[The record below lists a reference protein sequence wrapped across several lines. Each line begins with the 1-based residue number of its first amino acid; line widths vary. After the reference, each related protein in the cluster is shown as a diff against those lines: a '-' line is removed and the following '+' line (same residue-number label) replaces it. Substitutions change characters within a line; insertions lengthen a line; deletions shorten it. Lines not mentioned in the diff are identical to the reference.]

1 MAVVKVQHPL
11 MEDVLTVLR
20 NSTTTHEQF
29 RRLTKKLTRL
39 LVFEA
44 SRDLPLRDV
53 EVKTPLETTSGGRL
67 DANIVLVPVLR
78 AGMGMLEAML
88 ETFPGASVGYVG
100 LERDEETAVARRYY
114 LKLPNLP
121 DRFVFLLDPMLAT
134 GGSALA
140 AIETLREQGARSI
153 RLLCVIA
160 APEGIALL
168 TKHRPDVDIYTA
180 AIDRQLD
187 ERKFILPGLGDFG
200 DRLFGT

>member
-1 MAVVKVQHPL
+1 MAVVKVEHPL
-11 MEDVLTVLR
+11 IEDVLTSLR
-20 NSTTTHEQF
+20 DSSTAHEEF
-29 RRLTKKLTRL
+29 RRLTKKVSRL

-44 SRDLPLRDV
+44 SRDLPLREV
-53 EVKTPLETTSGGRL
+53 EIETPLETTRCGRL
-67 DANIVLVPVLR
+67 DADIVLVPVLR
-78 AGMGMLEAML
+78 AGMGMLESML
-88 ETFPGASVGYVG
+88 ELFPGASVGYVG

-121 DRFVFLLDPMLAT
+121 DRYVFLLDPMLAT

-140 AIETLREQGARSI
+140 AIEALQEQGARSI
-153 RLLCVIA
+153 RLLCIVA

-168 TKHRPDVDIYTA
+168 ENHCPEVDIYSA

-187 ERKFILPGLGDFG
+187 ERKYILPGLGDFG